1 MISRRVLMVGAAMAV
16 VLAACGEEKKAEAP
30 VAPYEVEE
38 KSISQLAEDLAAKKT
53 TAVAVTQGY
62 IDRIKMYD
70 GAVKSV
76 IAIAPDALAQAEASD
91 KRRAEGKALGP
102 LDGIPILLK
111 DNIDAVGMA
120 TTAGSYALEFNVPA
134 KDAPVT
140 KHLRDAGAI
149 ILGKA
154 NLSQFAGWRPA
165 ETVLNSS
172 TVGGETK
179 NPFDL
184 TRSPGGSSSGGGAA
198 TAASF
203 AAANIGSDTTGSIIG
218 PASYNAI
225 VGLRPTIALVSRTG
239 VVPISATMDT
249 TGPMTRTVRDAA
261 LLLTVMAGSD
271 PADPATAE
279 ADANKKDY
287 VAGLSTEALKGKRL
301 GVVRDFGGY
310 TDATKPVFEAAL
322 AVMAAQGAELV
333 EIPAGSFPDHRV
345 EQLAI
350 MSFDFREDFAAYMKN
365 APEAQKVRTV
375 EELIAFNKADPR
387 ESAWDSGLIEYAAS
401 RTTGRADPEYVKM
414 RELVKQRT
422 AVDGFD
428 KVFKEHNVVAVV
440 LPTREVA
447 DVMKP
452 NGEKQPNRIPK
463 ENAKAPGSGSSIA
476 ALAGYP
482 NLSVPMGMVEG
493 LPVGL
498 SLIGPAWSEGE
509 LLAMGYAYE
518 HASKMRAVPVA
529 YKASVSAPAGAAAGQ
544 GAPQK

>member
-1 MISRRVLMVGAAMAV
+1 MTKNVTRGVLMAGVATA
-16 VLAACGEEKKAEAP
+16 VLALAGCGEKKEAATP
-30 VAPYEVEE
+30 PYEVEE
-38 KSISQLAEDLAAKKT
+38 VALSQISADLAAGKT

-70 GAVKSV
+70 GALHCV
-76 IAIAPDALAQAEASD
+76 IGVMPDALQQAAASD
-91 KRRAEGKALGP
+91 ARRKEGKALGP

-111 DNIDAVGMA
+111 DNIDAAGLP
-120 TTAGSYALEFNVPA
+120 TTAGSYALEHNIRP
-134 KDAPVT
+134 DAEVT
-140 KHLRDAGAI
+140 KRLRAAGAV

-172 TVGGETK
+172 TVGGECR

-184 TRSPGGSSSGGGAA
+184 TRSPGGSSSGGGAT

-218 PASYNAI
+218 PSSYNAV

-249 TGPMTRTVRDAA
+249 TGPMARNVRDAA
-261 LLLTVMAGSD
+261 MLLTVMAGTD
-271 PADPATAE
+271 PADPATAQ
-279 ADANKKDY
+279 ADAHKTDY
-287 VAGLSTEALKGKRL
+287 VAALSTDALKGKRL

-310 TDATKPVFEAAL
+310 NEATSPVFNTAL
-322 AVMAAQGAELV
+322 EVMKAQGAELV
-333 EIPAGSFPDHRV
+333 EIPEGQFPDHRF

-350 MSFDFREDFAAYMKN
+350 MSFDFREDFAAYMKD

-375 EELIAFNKADPR
+375 EELIEFNKADPR
-387 ESAWDSGLIEYAAS
+387 ESAFDSGLIEYAAS

-414 RELVKQRT
+414 RELVTQRT
-422 AVDGFD
+422 AKDGFD
-428 KVFKEHNVVAVV
+428 KVFASFNVSAVV
-440 LPTREVA
+440 LPTRDVA

-463 ENAKAPGSGSSIA
+463 DNGKAPGSGSSIA

-482 NLSVPMGMVEG
+482 NLSVPMGMVNG

-498 SLIGPAWSEGE
+498 SLIGPAWSEAD

-518 HASKMRAVPVA
+518 QAAKVRVAPVA
-529 YKASVSAPAGAAAGQ
+529 YKAAVSAPAGQ
-544 GAPQK
+544 QK

>member
-1 MISRRVLMVGAAMAV
+1 MKHTITRRGMMAGAAMAAA
-16 VLAACGEEKKAEAP
+16 LAACSDQKP
-30 VAPYEVEE
+30 VATAPYEVEE
-38 KSISQLAEDLAAKKT
+38 VSLAQISEDLAAGKT

-62 IDRIKMYD
+62 LDRIKLYD
-70 GAVKSV
+70 PVLHCV
-76 IAIAPDALAQAEASD
+76 IATAPDAIGQAEASD
-91 KRRAEGKALGP
+91 ARRKAGKTLGP

-120 TTAGSYALEFNVPA
+120 TTAGSYALEHNVPA
-134 KDAPVT
+134 KDAEVT
-140 KHLRDAGAI
+140 RRLREAGAI

-172 TVGGETK
+172 TVGGDCR

-184 TRSPGGSSSGGGAA
+184 TRSPGGSSSGGGAT

-218 PASYNAI
+218 PSSYNAV

-261 LLLTVMAGSD
+261 MLLTVMAGSD
-271 PADPATAE
+271 PADPDTRD

-287 VAGLSTEALKGKRL
+287 AALLSTDALKGKRL
-301 GVVRDFGGY
+301 GVVRDFGGH
-310 TDATKPVFEAAL
+310 TDATKPVFDAAL
-322 AVMAAQGAELV
+322 AVMAAQGAELID
-333 EIPAGSFPDHRV
+333 IPAGQFPDHRV

-365 APEAQKVRTV
+365 APEAVKVRTV
-375 EELIAFNKADPR
+375 EDLIAFNNTDPR
-387 ESAWDSGLIEYAAS
+387 EQAWDSGLIEYAAS
-401 RTTGRADPEYVKM
+401 RTTGRADPEYVRL

-428 KVFKEHNVVAVV
+428 KVFRAFNVSAVV
-440 LPTREVA
+440 LPTREAA

-452 NGEKQPNRIPK
+452 NGEKQPNRIPT
-463 ENAKAPGSGSSIA
+463 ENGKAPGSGSSIA

-482 NLSVPMGMVEG
+482 NLSVPMGMVDG
-493 LPVGL
+493 LPVGI

-518 HASKMRAVPVA
+518 QASKMRAAPAA
-529 YKASVSAPAGAAAGQ
+529 YKQAVAAKADAG
-544 GAPQK
+544 K

>member
-1 MISRRVLMVGAAMAV
+1 MTTHLSRRDLMVGAAMTLA
-16 VLAACGEEKKAEAP
+16 LAACSEQKPAA
-30 VAPYEVEE
+30 VAPYDVEE
-38 KSISQLAEDLAAKKT
+38 VSLAQIAEDLAAKKT

-62 IDRIKMYD
+62 VDRIKMYD
-70 GAVKSV
+70 PALRSV
-76 IAIAPDALAQAEASD
+76 IAVAPDAIAQAEASD
-91 KRRAEGKALGP
+91 KRRAEGKSLGP

-111 DNIDAVGMA
+111 DNIDAVGMP

-134 KDAPVT
+134 KDAEVT
-140 KHLRDAGAI
+140 RRLRAAGAV

-172 TVGGETK
+172 TVGGETR

-184 TRSPGGSSSGGGAA
+184 ARSPGGSSSGGGAS
-198 TAASF
+198 TAASL

-261 LLLTVMAGSD
+261 MLLTVMAGAD
-271 PADPATAE
+271 PADPATAG
-279 ADANKKDY
+279 ADAAKKDY
-287 VAGLSTEALKGKRL
+287 AALLSTEGLKGKRL
-301 GVVRDFGGY
+301 GVVRDFGGH
-310 TDATKPVFEAAL
+310 TDATKPVFDAAL

-333 EIPAGSFPDHRV
+333 EIPAGQFPDHRV

-401 RTTGRADPEYVKM
+401 RITGRADPAYVKM

-428 KVFKEHNVVAVV
+428 KVFAAFNVSAVV
-440 LPTREVA
+440 LPTRDVA
-447 DVMKP
+447 DEMKP
-452 NGEKQPNRIPK
+452 NKTPQPNRIPK
-463 ENAKAPGSGSSIA
+463 ENATAPGSGSSIA

-482 NLSVPMGMVEG
+482 NLSVPMGMVNG
-493 LPVGL
+493 LPVGI

-518 HASKMRAVPVA
+518 QASKMRAVPVA
-529 YKASVSAPAGAAAGQ
+529 YKAAVAQAPASQGGGQ
-544 GAPQK
+544 K

>member
-1 MISRRVLMVGAAMAV
+1 MAKNLTRHVLMVSVVAV
-16 VLAACGEEKKAEAP
+16 ALAVAGCGEKKEAAQ
-30 VAPYEVEE
+30 APYEVEDVAL
-38 KSISQLAEDLAAKKT
+38 SQISADLAAGKT

-62 IDRIKMYD
+62 MDRIKMYD
-70 GAVKSV
+70 GALHCV
-76 IAIAPDALAQAEASD
+76 IGVMPDALEQAAASD
-91 KRRAEGKALGP
+91 ARRKEGKALGP

-111 DNIDAVGMA
+111 DNIDAAGLP
-120 TTAGSYALEFNVPA
+120 TTAGSYALEHNMRP
-134 KDAPVT
+134 DAEVT
-140 KHLRDAGAI
+140 KRLRAAGAV

-172 TVGGETK
+172 TVGGPCR

-184 TRSPGGSSSGGGAA
+184 TRSPGGSSSGGGAT
-198 TAASF
+198 TAVSF
-203 AAANIGSDTTGSIIG
+203 AAANVGSDTTGSIIG
-218 PASYNAI
+218 PSSYNGI

-249 TGPMTRTVRDAA
+249 TGPMARNVRDAA
-261 LLLTVMAGSD
+261 MLLNVMAGSD
-271 PADPATAE
+271 AADPATAQ
-279 ADANKKDY
+279 ADAHKTDY
-287 VAGLSTEALKGKRL
+287 VAGLSTESLKGKRL

-310 TDATKPVFEAAL
+310 NDATGPVFNTAL
-322 AVMAAQGAELV
+322 EVLKAQGAELV
-333 EIPAGSFPDHRV
+333 EIPEGQFPDHRF

-350 MSFDFREDFAAYMKN
+350 MSFDFREDFASYMKD

-375 EELIAFNKADPR
+375 EELIEFNKADPR
-387 ESAWDSGLIEYAAS
+387 ESAYDSGLIEYAAS

-414 RELVKQRT
+414 RELVTQRT
-422 AVDGFD
+422 AKDGFD
-428 KVFKEHNVVAVV
+428 KVFASFNVGAVV
-440 LPTREVA
+440 LPTRDVA

-463 ENAKAPGSGSSIA
+463 DNGKAPGSGSSIA

-482 NLSVPMGMVEG
+482 NLSVPMGMVNG

-498 SLIGPAWSEGE
+498 SLIGPAWSEAD

-518 HASKMRAVPVA
+518 QAAQVRVAPAA
-529 YKASVSAPAGAAAGQ
+529 YKAAVSAAAGQ
-544 GAPQK
+544 QK

>member
-1 MISRRVLMVGAAMAV
+1 MATFRVSRRVLMAGVAAV
-16 VLAACGEEKKAEAP
+16 SLALAGCGEKKEAL
-30 VAPYEVEE
+30 APYEVEE
-38 KSISQLAEDLAAKKT
+38 KSIAQLGEDLAAGKT
-53 TAVAVTQGY
+53 SAVVVTQGY

-70 GAVKSV
+70 GALHSV
-76 IAIAPDALAQAEASD
+76 IAVAPDAIKQAEASD
-91 KRRAEGKALGP
+91 ARRKAGQALGP

-111 DNIDAVGMA
+111 DNIDALGMA
-120 TTAGSYALEFNVPA
+120 TTAGSYALEFNIA
-134 KDAPVT
+134 QADAEVT
-140 KHLRDAGAI
+140 KRLRAAGAV

-172 TVGGETK
+172 TVGGPTA

-198 TAASF
+198 TAASL

-218 PASYNAI
+218 PSSYNAI

-271 PADPATAE
+271 PLDASTAQ
-279 ADANKKDY
+279 ADAHKTDY

-301 GVVRDFGGY
+301 GVVRDFGGH
-310 TDATKPVFEAAL
+310 TDATRPVFDAAL

-333 EIPAGSFPDHRV
+333 EIPPGQFPDHRV

-350 MSFDFREDFAAYMKN
+350 MSFDFREDFAAYMQS
-365 APEAQKVRTV
+365 APPQQRVRTV

-387 ESAWDSGLIEYAAS
+387 ESMYDSGLIEYAAS
-401 RTTGRADPEYVKM
+401 RTGGRADPEYT
-414 RELVKQRT
+414 RLRALVKQRT
-422 AVDGFD
+422 AVEGFD
-428 KVFKEHNVVAVV
+428 KVFAEHNVSAVV

-447 DVMKP
+447 DVMKA

-493 LPVGL
+493 LPVGI
-498 SLIGPAWSEGE
+498 SLIGPAWSEAE

-518 HASKMRAVPVA
+518 QASQMRVAPVA
-529 YKASVSAPAGAAAGQ
+529 YKGAV
-544 GAPQK
+544 QK

>member
-1 MISRRVLMVGAAMAV
+1 MITQLSRRGLMVGAAMGLA
-16 VLAACGEEKKAEAP
+16 LAACSEQKPVA

-38 KSISQLAEDLAAKKT
+38 VSLAQIADDLAAKKT

-70 GAVKSV
+70 GALHCV
-76 IAIAPDALAQAEASD
+76 IAVAPDALAQAEASD
-91 KRRAEGKALGP
+91 KRRAAAQALGP

-120 TTAGSYALEFNVPA
+120 TTAGSFALEFNVPA
-134 KDAPVT
+134 KDADVT
-140 KHLRDAGAI
+140 RRLREAGAV

-154 NLSQFAGWRPA
+154 NLSQFAGWRSA

-172 TVGGETK
+172 TVGGDCR
-179 NPFDL
+179 NPYDL
-184 TRSPGGSSSGGGAA
+184 TRSPGGSSSGGGAT

-218 PASYNAI
+218 PSSFNAV

-249 TGPMTRTVRDAA
+249 TGPMTRSVRDAA
-261 LLLTVMAGSD
+261 MLLTVMAGSD
-271 PADPATAE
+271 PADPATQG
-279 ADANKKDY
+279 ADAAKKDY
-287 VAGLSTEALKGKRL
+287 AALLSTDALKGKRL
-301 GVVRDFGGY
+301 GVVRDFG
-310 TDATKPVFEAAL
+310 TTAETVKPVFDAAL

-333 EIPAGSFPDHRV
+333 EIPAGQFPDHRF

-365 APEAQKVRTV
+365 APDAVKVRTV
-375 EELIAFNKADPR
+375 AELIAFNKADPR
-387 ESAWDSGLIEYAAS
+387 EQAWDSGLLEYAES

-414 RELVKQRT
+414 RDLVKQRT

-428 KVFKEHNVVAVV
+428 KVFRDFNVTAVV
-440 LPTREVA
+440 LPTRDVA

-452 NGEKQPNRIPK
+452 NAEKQPNRIPK
-463 ENAKAPGSGSSIA
+463 DNGKAPGSGFSIA

-482 NLSVPMGMVEG
+482 NLSVPMGMVNG
-493 LPVGL
+493 LPVGI

-518 HASKMRAVPVA
+518 QASKMRVAPVA
-529 YKASVSAPAGAAAGQ
+529 YKASVAQAAG
-544 GAPQK
+544 GQK

>member
-1 MISRRVLMVGAAMAV
+1 MTKNLTRQVLMVSVAAVALSV
-16 VLAACGEEKKAEAP
+16 AGCGEKKEAAT
-30 VAPYEVEE
+30 APYEVEE
-38 KSISQLAEDLAAKKT
+38 VALSQISADLAAGKT

-70 GAVKSV
+70 GALHCV
-76 IAIAPDALAQAEASD
+76 IGVMPDALQQAAASD
-91 KRRAEGKALGP
+91 ARRKESKALGP

-111 DNIDAVGMA
+111 DNIDAAGLP
-120 TTAGSYALEFNVPA
+120 TTAGSYALEHNIRP
-134 KDAPVT
+134 DAEVT
-140 KHLRDAGAI
+140 KRLRAAGAV

-172 TVGGETK
+172 TVGGECR

-184 TRSPGGSSSGGGAA
+184 TRSPGGSSSGGGAT

-218 PASYNAI
+218 PSSYNAV

-249 TGPMTRTVRDAA
+249 TGPMARNVRDAA
-261 LLLTVMAGSD
+261 MLLTVMAGTD

-279 ADANKKDY
+279 ADAHKTDY
-287 VAGLSTEALKGKRL
+287 VAGLSTDSLKGKRL

-310 TDATKPVFEAAL
+310 NEATSPVFNTAL
-322 AVMAAQGAELV
+322 EVMKAQGAELV
-333 EIPAGSFPDHRV
+333 EIPEGQFPDHRY

-350 MSFDFREDFAAYMKN
+350 MSFDFREDFAAYMKD

-375 EELIAFNKADPR
+375 EELIEFNKVDPR
-387 ESAWDSGLIEYAAS
+387 ESAFDSGLIEYAAS

-414 RELVKQRT
+414 RELVTQRT
-422 AVDGFD
+422 AKDGFD
-428 KVFKEHNVVAVV
+428 KVFASFNVSAVV
-440 LPTREVA
+440 LPTRDVA

-463 ENAKAPGSGSSIA
+463 DNGKAPGSGSSIA

-482 NLSVPMGMVEG
+482 NLSVPMGMVNG

-498 SLIGPAWSEGE
+498 SLIGPAWSEAD

-518 HASKMRAVPVA
+518 QAAKVRVAPAA
-529 YKASVSAPAGAAAGQ
+529 YKAAVSAPAGQ
-544 GAPQK
+544 QK